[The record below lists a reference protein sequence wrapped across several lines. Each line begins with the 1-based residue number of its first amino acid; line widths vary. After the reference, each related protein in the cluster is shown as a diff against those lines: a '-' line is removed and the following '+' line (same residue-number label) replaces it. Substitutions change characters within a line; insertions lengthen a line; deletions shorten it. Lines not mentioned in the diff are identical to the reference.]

1 MTSKPARFSI
11 VAMTLVLAACTSA
24 ASPTPPGG
32 ATPPA
37 ALQATSA
44 VASPAPSPSAEPT
57 SSPTAS
63 SVAVASAQPTPEA
76 IDPCKLLTQAEASHL
91 IGVSLGAGKQQA
103 VGPDKVCTYAKGTT
117 EVKIFLSPPT
127 DPAGAK
133 AYYESHKSEIPPE
146 AHITEL
152 PTFFD
157 GAVIARAALPLG
169 SISGIFVLDGI
180 RFFELYCGFPDC
192 NDAALKGG
200 SELIEG
206 RLPR

>member
-11 VAMTLVLAACTSA
+11 AAVTLVLAACTSS
-24 ASPTPPGG
+24 ASATPPGG
-32 ATPPA
+32 TTQPVS
-37 ALQATSA
+37 LQASNA
-44 VASPAPSPSAEPT
+44 AASQAPSPSGEPSTSPTT
-57 SSPTAS
+57 SSGGA
-63 SVAVASAQPTPEA
+63 ASAQPTLEP
-76 IDPCKLLTQAEASHL
+76 IDPCTLLTQAEASHL

-103 VGPDKVCTYAKGTT
+103 VGPDKVCTFAKGTT

-133 AYYESHKSEIPPE
+133 AYYESHKSEIPSE

-157 GAVIARAALPLG
+157 GSVIARASLPIG
-169 SISGIFVLDGI
+169 SISGIWVLDGI
-180 RFFELYCGFPDC
+180 RFFELYCGLPDC

>member
-1 MTSKPARFSI
+1 MTSKPARLSI
-11 VAMTLVLAACTSA
+11 AAMTFVLAACTSA
-24 ASPTPPGG
+24 ASPIPPGG
-32 ATPPA
+32 TTQPV
-37 ALQATSA
+37 ALQASTASA
-44 VASPAPSPSAEPT
+44 STAPSPSAQ
-57 SSPTAS
+57 PTAS
-63 SVAVASAQPTPEA
+63 PTTSSGGAASAQPTPEA
-76 IDPCKLLTQAEASHL
+76 IDPCTLLTQAEASHL

-103 VGPDKVCTYAKGTT
+103 VGPDKVCTFAKGTS
-117 EVKIFLSPPT
+117 ELKIFLSPPT

-157 GAVIARAALPLG
+157 GSVIARATLPLG

-180 RFFELYCGFPDC
+180 RFFELYCGLPAC
-192 NDAALKGG
+192 PDAALKGG

>member
-11 VAMTLVLAACTSA
+11 VAVTLVLAACTSA
-24 ASPTPPGG
+24 AS

-37 ALQATSA
+37 GATQPVTLEATSA
-44 VASPAPSPSAEPT
+44 ASQAPSSSAEPSASPTT
-57 SSPTAS
+57 SSGGAAS
-63 SVAVASAQPTPEA
+63 PQPTPEA
-76 IDPCKLLTQAEASHL
+76 IDPCTLLTQAEASHL

-103 VGPDKVCTYAKGTT
+103 VGPDKVCTFAKGTT

-127 DPAGAK
+127 DTAGAK

-146 AHITEL
+146 AHLTEL

-157 GAVIARAALPLG
+157 GSVIARASLPVG

-180 RFFELYCGFPDC
+180 RFFELYCGLPAC
-192 NDAALKGG
+192 PDAALKGG